1 MPSSAFYSLCLST
14 LFVFSSPTAW
24 RRDTNLNSTRC
35 PNFCARTEKSADNDT
50 SPYICGD
57 KRLGPVTLLAGI
69 PLEGMAGLGS
79 TYRRF
84 GGLYPGHFLVKY
96 WNRTLPWFDYPNY
109 GGYSLDSTGRPA
121 KFNLTLQPGDLID
134 RFRSENSTYTTPAGT
149 PYAMRSL
156 PPVNLNADAD
166 SKYLYNNY

>member
-1 MPSSAFYSLCLST
+1 MPSSAFYSLCLGT

-24 RRDTNLNSTRC
+24 RRDTDLNSTRC
-35 PNFCARTEKSADNDT
+35 PDFCAGTEKLADNDT

-84 GGLYPGHFLVKY
+84 GGLYPGYFLAKY

-109 GGYSLDSTGRPA
+109 GGYSLDST
-121 KFNLTLQPGDLID
+121 
-134 RFRSENSTYTTPAGT
+134 
-149 PYAMRSL
+149 
-156 PPVNLNADAD
+156 
-166 SKYLYNNY
+166 